1 MTLNKSSLSLRVG
14 ENETLIAKVLPDNA
28 TDRMITWTSS
38 KEDVATVDSSGRV
51 TAKSVGEASIT
62 ASAGGKSATCSV
74 TVDNNSIPGGHE
86 GAGEENWD

>member
-14 ENETLIAKVLPDNA
+14 ENETLIAIVLPDNA

-74 TVDNNSIPGGHE
+74 TVDNNGISGGHE